1 MTCIIPDKRIYKY
14 FISIG
19 KTWGLFYASSLTQV
33 LCKLGRRNRTN
44 ETNTSCCGASTGSRP
59 YSWAIWDFWYN
70 GSMVQSICDCGAM
83 QSAVCLSEC
92 LAAAPVFLWGATR
105 HFVLFSCK
113 VCAEIVVLRMFAV
126 SLNCLNGKSSSR
138 SIVQNIFFRF
148 ICSILGLK
156 ISYSEFTEN
165 DPKILDLK
173 SSSEQ
178 IIFRKLSLGAPV
190 LSHRLLSR
198 ESALY
203 KVR

>member
-1 MTCIIPDKRIYKY
+1 
-14 FISIG
+14 
-19 KTWGLFYASSLTQV
+19 
-33 LCKLGRRNRTN
+33 
-44 ETNTSCCGASTGSRP
+44 
-59 YSWAIWDFWYN
+59 
-70 GSMVQSICDCGAM
+70 
-83 QSAVCLSEC
+83 
-92 LAAAPVFLWGATR
+92 
-105 HFVLFSCK
+105 
-113 VCAEIVVLRMFAV
+113 MFAV